1 MTLFNF
7 AVKNVSRDK
16 RNYIYYFVN
25 CVFSVFVFFLFSVLS
40 FHPALSVIDKNSS
53 MALILMLGQFTS
65 VAFTL
70 CFISYSVGGFL
81 KTRSKHFGLI
91 TIMGASKKQLNKLIF
106 TENMVIGCSSIIAG
120 ILFGL
125 IFSKLFLIV
134 AGKVIG
140 VSDFTFYLPLKA
152 MLLTMFVFGFV
163 FLAIAYFTPK
173 FIRKQEIVQLIKAEV
188 VGEKP
193 QKLLLATLSFA
204 ILITG
209 VVWVFLGKSS
219 LAASLRDNSLIL
231 FPLTITVVLGTYL
244 LFAYGLRLL
253 VWANNRTNDKLRL
266 LYGGDM
272 KNKLRAN
279 SQSMTVTAILY
290 AISFFAVIILFSM
303 SSNVGSQTI
312 KIMPYPITYNVRSE
326 NVNPTKDLA
335 MIEKELGTLGGYD
348 KLNFSFHNVKDG
360 SIRDAIMPQS
370 KYNEI
375 MQFLGR
381 EAISINKGEVYLVS
395 GNVGKS
401 VQSIPDELQDFFV
414 KNKLHLNIVG
424 NSDEIIMLSG
434 FVNSVCVIRD
444 EDFRTLEPKLVERQ
458 IYTFHYDNW
467 ETNIEIPQRIQTALR
482 LDDGRNDI
490 NVIFAYDYFSSSQLQ
505 NNLTLYIG
513 GILCFTFILAVAS
526 FVYSRLYSA
535 LDVESKKYRS
545 IVKIGL
551 SKKELSKVINNE
563 VSLILLVPFGIALI
577 YLWFGIFVMEHF
589 TIVSTI
595 PIALSSTVALIF
607 IQAIFCLGVRAAYKK
622 ALFNKLYDEI

>member
-7 AVKNVSRDK
+7 AVKNISRDK

-53 MALILMLGQFTS
+53 MALILILGQFIS
-65 VAFTL
+65 VTFTI
-70 CFISYSVGGFL
+70 CFISYSVRGFL
-81 KTRSKHFGLI
+81 KARSKQFGLI

-106 TENMVIGCSSIIAG
+106 TENMVIGYASIITG
-120 ILFGL
+120 ILLGL

-134 AGKVIG
+134 AGKIIG
-140 VSDFTFYLPLKA
+140 VSDFNFYLPLRA
-152 MLLTMFVFGFV
+152 MLLTMFVLGLV
-163 FLAIAYFTPK
+163 FLGIAYFTPK
-173 FIRKQEIVQLIKAEV
+173 FIRKKEIVQLIKAEV
-188 VGEKP
+188 VGEKRP
-193 QKLLLATLSFA
+193 KLLLATLSFA
-204 ILITG
+204 ILFTG
-209 VVWVFLGKSS
+209 VVWIFLGKSP
-219 LAASLRDNSLIL
+219 LAASLRDNTITLI
-231 FPLTITVVLGTYL
+231 PLTITVVLGTYL

-272 KNKLRAN
+272 NNKLRTN

-290 AISFFAVIILFSM
+290 AISFFAIIILLSM
-303 SSNVGSQTI
+303 SSNVRSQTI

-335 MIEKELGTLGGYD
+335 MIEKELGTLGSYD
-348 KLNFSFHNVKDG
+348 KLNFSFHNAKDG
-360 SIRDAIMPQS
+360 SIRDSIMPLS

-381 EAISINKGEVYLVS
+381 EAISVNKGEVYLVS
-395 GNVGKS
+395 GNVGQS
-401 VQSIPDELQDFFV
+401 VQSIPDGLQDFFLE
-414 KNKLHLNIVG
+414 NRLHLSIVG
-424 NSDEIIMLSG
+424 NSDETIMLSG
-434 FVNSVCVIRD
+434 YVNSVCVISD
-444 EDFRTLEPKLVERQ
+444 DDFNTLEPKLAERE
-458 IYTFHYDNW
+458 IYAFYYDNW
-467 ETNIEIPQRIQTALR
+467 ETDSEIPQRIQTALR
-482 LDDGRNDI
+482 LDDERNDI

-577 YLWFGIFVMEHF
+577 YLWFGIFVMEHS

-595 PIALSSTVALIF
+595 PTALISTAALVF
-607 IQAIFCLGVRAAYKK
+607 IQTIFWLGVRAAYKK
-622 ALFNKLYDEI
+622 AFFNKVYDEI